1 MTFTQTYNEHVSKDI
16 SLLINEGTGRMIKL
30 IQRVSQGT
38 ETYMINQERNGGVDW
53 LKLKKKTK
61 TPCLMN
67 CKAIQL
73 YPDQSSQF

>member
-1 MTFTQTYNEHVSKDI
+1 
-16 SLLINEGTGRMIKL
+16 MIKL